1 MIGKNKNNTV
11 YNVVNNSPDDL
22 VEIKIPDYWW
32 QSHNNYFIKKNNS
45 LKIIDIKP
53 RGDLG
58 SVFTPLPGWDIKN
71 GDYFINDFPSKTPLS
86 KELRRK
92 LEFYLFIIIL
102 LGSGFFSW
110 LIAYLISK
118 I

>member
-1 MIGKNKNNTV
+1 MIQENKKNSV

-22 VEIKIPDYWW
+22 VEIKIPDNWW
-32 QSHNNYFIKKNNS
+32 QSHNTYFIKKNKS
-45 LKIIDIKP
+45 LKIIDIKQ
-53 RGDLG
+53 RRERDQ
-58 SVFTPLPGWDIKN
+58 VFTPFPGWDIKN
-71 GDYFINDFPSKTPLS
+71 GDYYINDLPSKTPLS

-92 LEFYLFIIIL
+92 IEIYVFILIL

-110 LIAYLISK
+110 LVSFLISK